1 LAYSN
6 CLMIGR
12 RTHIVK
18 SSVVGI
24 YALCLSALISG
35 CRNPNEN
42 SENIAKKENDR
53 NFDSK
58 VSEKEADFVVETI
71 ASNFA
76 NVKFAQMAVERSNS
90 EQVKEIAAMIE
101 KDHEGLIK
109 ELKGFANM
117 RGIAIPLEENAH
129 ARKKL
134 EDLSRTGDNAFD
146 EKWCRELTNRH
157 EKTIERLEDMW
168 EHTKDEDLKKWINS
182 ALPGLRNNLVKLNS
196 CHEKLT
202 M

>member
-1 LAYSN
+1 
-6 CLMIGR
+6 MIGR
-12 RTHIVK
+12 RIHIVK
-18 SSVVGI
+18 ASVVGI
-24 YALCLSALISG
+24 YALCISALITG

-42 SENIAKKENDR
+42 SERIAKKENDR
-53 NFDSK
+53 NFGSK
-58 VSEKEADFVVETI
+58 ASEKEADFVVETI
-71 ASNFA
+71 AGNFA
-76 NVKFAQMAVERSNS
+76 NVKFAQMAIERSDN
-90 EQVKEIAAMIE
+90 EKVKEIAVMIE
-101 KDHEGLIK
+101 RDHEGLIK

-117 RGIAIPLEENAH
+117 KGITVPLEETAN

-134 EDLSRTGDNAFD
+134 EDLSRTDNNAFD

-157 EKTIERLEDMW
+157 EKAIEQLEEMW
-168 EHTKDEDLKKWINS
+168 ERTSDEELKKWINS

>member
-1 LAYSN
+1 
-6 CLMIGR
+6 MIGR

-18 SSVVGI
+18 ASIAGI
-24 YALCLSALISG
+24 CVLCFTALISG
-35 CRNPNEN
+35 CRNPNDN
-42 SENIAKKENDR
+42 SERIAKTENDK

-71 ASNFA
+71 AGNFA
-76 NVKFAQMAVERSNS
+76 TVKFTQMAIDRSKS
-90 EQVKEIAAMIE
+90 EQVKEIATMIE

-109 ELKGFANM
+109 DLKGFANM

-134 EDLSRTGDNAFD
+134 EDLSHTDDKAFD

-157 EKTIERLEDMW
+157 EKTIERLENMW
-168 EHTKDEDLKKWINS
+168 EQTKDEELKKWINS
-182 ALPGLRNNLVKLNS
+182 ALPGLRNDLVKLNS